1 MRASGMLATVRAL
14 GLLLVGCLYCE
25 TAAARGAEDVMPA
38 AAKRHANSDAEEA
51 VENVDDSALRAGD
64 EPDYYGDAYPSMDRT
79 LDHLNAR
86 MLRRKTFGTLIGHRN
101 REGVLSSPFYDLL
114 GFDGGGLKIVL
125 GLRYGILDDLDVGVL
140 RQNGTLEAYDTWEFD
155 ARYRLLSQSAGQ
167 PFDFTLR
174 VGVDWYNAP
183 TANAAGGFLQVLIS
197 RVVANRALLGGGVL
211 YASNSSGPTKSN
223 NDAKVSTA
231 LLLQAEVRLL
241 DNLALAAELTQNVA
255 GFHERYP
262 VISFGPKIVSN
273 RHTFS
278 FVISNTQYMTAD
290 SLITNTYRMAPKQWV
305 LGFHIT
311 REIEL

>member
-1 MRASGMLATVRAL
+1 MRAKPATFQAL
-14 GLLLVGCLYCE
+14 GLLLLACILC
-25 TAAARGAEDVMPA
+25 AAVPTRAGADVKPA
-38 AAKRHANSDAEEA
+38 AAKRSFAGSEADEA
-51 VENVDDSALRAGD
+51 VETVDDSALRAGD
-64 EPDYYGDAYPSMDRT
+64 DTDYYGEAYPSMDRT

-101 REGVLSSPFYDLL
+101 REGVLRSPFYDLL

-140 RQNGTLEAYDTWEFD
+140 RQNGTLEVYDTWEFD
-155 ARYRLLSQSAGQ
+155 TRYRLLSQSAGR

-174 VGVDWYNAP
+174 LGVDWYNAP
-183 TANAAGGFLQVLIS
+183 TGNAAGGFVQVLIS

-223 NDAKVSTA
+223 NDAKVSAA
-231 LLLQAEVRLL
+231 LLLQVEVRLL
-241 DNLALAAELTQNVA
+241 ENLALAAELTQNVA

-278 FVISNTQYMTAD
+278 FVISNSQYMTAD
-290 SLITNTYRMAPKQWV
+290 SLITNTYRIAPKQWV